1 MKTIVLLSLLSAS
14 HAFAP
19 QGLQTIPKSRVS
31 EIYAI
36 KDDESVV
43 QKSDL
48 MDWKVA
54 TTTLMLGCSIIGSAI
69 SFPGSALADE
79 YGRETEAPTLFTGET
94 TMVRFGETKLST
106 AHKTIHQY

>member
-1 MKTIVLLSLLSAS
+1 MKRIILLILLSTS

-19 QGLQTIPKSRVS
+19 QGLKTIPKSRVS
-31 EIYAI
+31 EIFAT
-36 KDDESVV
+36 KNEDVV
-43 QKSDL
+43 EKNGF

-54 TTTLMLGCSIIGSAI
+54 TTGLMLGCSIIGSAF

-94 TMVRFGETKLST
+94 TMVR
-106 AHKTIHQY
+106 